1 MQAESK
7 IYQVFS
13 SLFAFLALIISLC
26 TLFLTFFWVDPDVRS
41 IEGSSVQVSYVPK
54 SSKLQ
59 VDLRATIANF
69 GRQMDIVGWA
79 QGELSSS
86 AGSPTVY
93 FSSRT
98 GDITLK
104 DAGHEV
110 TFPFTVRENTAMDV
124 DVQMSQMLGS
134 TTKSGFFSPG
144 QTDRVSRSQLLSVTF
159 KTASNRN
166 ASARFCFELRDEVL
180 AEIEKGVTKE
190 FSAVKCGGG

>member
-86 AGSPTVY
+86 AGV
-93 FSSRT
+93 
-98 GDITLK
+98 
-104 DAGHEV
+104 
-110 TFPFTVRENTAMDV
+110 
-124 DVQMSQMLGS
+124 
-134 TTKSGFFSPG
+134 
-144 QTDRVSRSQLLSVTF
+144 
-159 KTASNRN
+159 
-166 ASARFCFELRDEVL
+166 C
-180 AEIEKGVTKE
+180 
-190 FSAVKCGGG
+190 